1 MIDRITRRSQGKSY
15 FHLKLSEELENFIF
29 DLRLVVGKVNSGKK
43 NILLRSRKS
52 QGISHQV
59 KEILIF
65 TSNSGILFHLG
76 GWQPCIAIL

>member
-1 MIDRITRRSQGKSY
+1 MQRAYLTSSQGNSF
-15 FHLKLSEELENFIF
+15 FHLKLIEELENFIF
-29 DLRLVVGKVNSGKK
+29 DLRLVVGKVNSGK

-76 GWQPCIAIL
+76 GWQPCIAIV